1 MKAKILIVDDHVLI
15 RKGIRLLLEGLPDM
29 EVAAEARDGSEAIT
43 MAVKHQPNVILMDL
57 SMPDGLDGFT
67 ASQKILSEM
76 KSVKIIVLT
85 MHDEEIYV
93 RKALQLHIHGYLLK
107 NSQANEMYEAIQA
120 VLRGERYYKT
130 QIPEEQLRRLMK
142 GEETESVL
150 TLREQE
156 VVRLTAL
163 GYTNIQISQQLTIS
177 PKTVENHKAN
187 IMQKLELK
195 DKHDLIKYAIKNKFI
210 DLL

>member
-67 ASQKILSEM
+67 ASQNILSEI

-93 RKALQLHIHGYLLK
+93 KRALQLHIHGYLLK
-107 NSQANEMYEAIQA
+107 NSQANEMHEAIQA

-142 GEETESVL
+142 GEEMESVL

-156 VVRLTAL
+156 IVRLTAL